1 MQWNMLHICKHKQ
14 RRSSL
19 EKRIKEMR
27 KTMKLKVF
35 KRINQSP
42 VWGTLLYWI
51 RLEISPDKRDVVFS
65 LDSSSTFSL
74 SRSLLK

>member
-1 MQWNMLHICKHKQ
+1 MLHICKHKQ
-14 RRSSL
+14 KRRKSL
-19 EKRIKEMR
+19 EKHIREIR
-27 KTMKLKVF
+27 KTMKLKVI
-35 KRINQSP
+35 KRINKSP

-51 RLEISPDKRDVVFS
+51 HLEISPDKRDVVFS